1 MLRYSAIGASVR
13 WRLDRVLRR
22 PISETTTMT
31 RLDLRLTVLFR
42 LAMLI
47 MLALGASG
55 AAQAATGCGGKGQ
68 RACCVLE
75 QVPSCDK
82 GLKEA
87 GTCKKNCDCGKGLG
101 QSAGMCVKDNDDDDA
116 TPCGAAGQRACCV
129 LERIPSCNKGL
140 VEREGCKGGKCACG
154 RAAGSPLPVAGR
166 SSGTCVK
173 PSSCGG
179 LDEKPCAID
188 VQISAGRKSCD
199 EGLAEDFTENRCV
212 KADAAFAEAKCRAVV
227 ASLKLGK
234 IPDPMQP
241 FVAEAQRRAKR
252 VKEADLRAKATA
264 YVQEF
269 KPMVGELQR
278 IHQELEQVRDLFD
291 PDSLC
296 SASRM
301 TARLLEL
308 SAKLKPVV
316 KVLLPAYTGH
326 FHMAYTLNASAAAVA
341 GFQTGYA
348 VVTDYQGAVG
358 VYVYLGPA
366 LVSNASLG
374 DSIGVQFYPKAT
386 LDSFEGWGWGFGV
399 AGGPPTKIFSGG
411 VDVSFGDALT
421 PQGLGISGAIG
432 LGALPVDFSVA
443 ATHSWKLWST
453 P

>member
-1 MLRYSAIGASVR
+1 MNPAALRS
-13 WRLDRVLRR
+13 RVL
-22 PISETTTMT
+22 T
-31 RLDLRLTVLFR
+31 LCFAVLFAVG
-42 LAMLI
+42 LY
-47 MLALGASG
+47 
-55 AAQAATGCGGKGQ
+55 AAGPSHAAAGCGGKGQ

-87 GTCKKNCDCGKGLG
+87 GSCKKNCDCGKGPG
-101 QSAGMCVKDNDDDDA
+101 QSVGMCVKDNDDDDA

-154 RAAGSPLPVAGR
+154 RAAGSPFPVAGR

-173 PSSCGG
+173 PASCGG

-188 VQISAGRKSCD
+188 VQISAGRTSCD

-212 KADAAFAEAKCRAVV
+212 KADAAFVEAKCRAVV

-234 IPDPMQP
+234 IPDPFQP
-241 FVAEAQRRAKR
+241 FVAETRKRAR
-252 VKEADLRAKATA
+252 GVKESDLRAKAAA

-291 PDSLC
+291 PDTLC
-296 SASRM
+296 SSSRM
-301 TARLLEL
+301 TARLLEV

-316 KVLLPAYTGH
+316 NALLPAYTGH

-348 VVTDYQGAVG
+348 VVTDYRGAVG

-374 DSIGVQFYPKAT
+374 DSIGVQFYPKVT

-399 AGGPPTKIFSGG
+399 SGGPPTKIFSGG
-411 VDVSFGDALT
+411 VDVSFGEAIA

-432 LGALPVDFSVA
+432 LGVLPGDFSVS